1 MALLNLKFKKRFS
14 VAVFCGSREGKSPK
28 YAKAAREVGELIAA
42 NNMRLVYGAGGT
54 GLMGTLARATLAGGG
69 KVYGVSERI
78 VATFEKPI
86 REILHRTAPNMQKRK
101 REFIDHSNAFIVLPG
116 GWGTFDE
123 LFEVVV
129 MKEIVDRHRRYA
141 SRPAYKEDRPIAV
154 INTDGYYDPAIK
166 MIERGIKEG
175 FMMKEDLRF
184 FKVVKNPK
192 EAFDFINA
200 RRGK

>member
-14 VAVFCGSREGKSPK
+14 VAVFCGASEGKSPK

-54 GLMGTLARATLAGGG
+54 GLMGELARAVLAGGG
-69 KVYGVSERI
+69 KVYGVSERV

-101 REFIDHSNAFIVLPG
+101 REFIDHSNAFIVLAG

-123 LFEVVV
+123 LFEVMV
-129 MKEIVDRHRRYA
+129 MKEIVDRHRRHAPRSVY
-141 SRPAYKEDRPIAV
+141 REDRPIV
-154 INTDGYYDPAIK
+154 IINTDGYYDPALK

-175 FMMKEDLRF
+175 FMMKEDLKF
-184 FKVVKNPK
+184 FKVAKSPK
-192 EAFDFINA
+192 EAFDFINS
-200 RRGK
+200 RRSK